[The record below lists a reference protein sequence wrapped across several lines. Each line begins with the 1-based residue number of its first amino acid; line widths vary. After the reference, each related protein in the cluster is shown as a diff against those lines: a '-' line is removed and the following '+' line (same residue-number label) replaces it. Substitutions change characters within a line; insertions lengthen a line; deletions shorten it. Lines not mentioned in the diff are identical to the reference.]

1 MAVKVKRNGNT
12 KKGPAGNSRPKAPAP
27 AKKSTRPA
35 GQHISSETIYRM
47 LIENLPQKMYL
58 KDKNSVYISC
68 NQNMATDLKINIDE
82 IAGKTDY
89 DLFPKKL
96 AVKRRADDVRIM
108 DSGLTEEIE
117 TSHTLKGE
125 VTYIHSVKT
134 PVRDSDGN
142 VTGLLGVSWD
152 VTGYKKLEEE
162 QRKRCQDWEIV
173 VKEHVEELRG
183 SKKRIEWNG
192 IERRRWQELFDA
204 LLNSSTVGIYITQNG
219 KLLAC
224 NPRFD
229 EVTGYTK
236 GELLGRPS
244 LSLILPADRDAAR
257 ISAISM
263 LKGQRQI
270 PYEFRLT
277 TMGGEVKW
285 VVESVTS
292 VMYQGRQAV
301 LGNFN
306 DITGLKQAEKT
317 LRIKDN
323 VIISSIEAIALADRK
338 GNLEYVN
345 PAFLEMWGYSK
356 NEIILGEPVVNFW
369 QTREKAGEILE
380 ALSASGEWRGE
391 LTARRKDGSFFD
403 VRLSANMVTDETG
416 RPICTS
422 GFFIDITVQKRAA
435 EALRTSEELLQST
448 GEMAKVGGWEL
459 DLSTN
464 QVSWTE
470 EVGRIHEVEPGYQPK
485 LGEALHFYAPES
497 RPVVA
502 AALKKIA
509 ETGEPYDIES
519 LFIPSGSK
527 DKIWV
532 RSLGKAV
539 YSGGK
544 VVKLTGTFQN
554 IDKYKRAEESLRE
567 SHELVALFMR
577 HSPIFTFIKEVT
589 PTESRVLR
597 ASENYQDM
605 IGIPGSEMVGKTMA
619 ELFPAEHAAKFTADD
634 WAVVANGEVLRL
646 DEDLNGRNYST
657 IKFPIVQGDKTL
669 LAGYTIDITE
679 RKLAEEALREVEN
692 KYRLL
697 ADNTVDGVWLLDMNL
712 KLIYCSPSSEKQ
724 SGFTLQEIMGMS
736 MDQYFTPKSLKVV
749 AEAFLEEM
757 PRVEAD
763 PDYNPVL
770 TLDLEFYKK
779 DGTAFWAESKF
790 SIVRDEHGKPVSILG
805 QGRDISQ
812 RRQVQEELRQAKDY
826 LENLLEHA
834 NAPIIVWDPKLRI
847 TRFNRAFES
856 LTGLKSEYVMG
867 KQLSILFPSDKRAE
881 SMSLVKRALAGERW
895 EAVEINILHTD
906 GTEHTVLWNSAVIY
920 AGDGETIIATI
931 AQGQDITT
939 RKLAEEALRKSERA
953 ISTLVENVPDMIV
966 RLDAGLRYLYCNKA
980 VEQSLGLPLS
990 TLIGKTPKELG
1001 APTGL
1006 AEFVDKSLRLTL
1018 KTGQQQE
1025 VEQAIALPSGLK
1037 YFQTRI
1043 VPERDDEGRIISLL
1057 AVTRDITL
1065 RKQAEAALLE
1075 NEKKNRELVEQLHRL
1090 VENTITA
1097 QESERERI
1105 CLEVHDGVAQT
1116 VAAAFQYLQGMEL
1129 NLPANS
1135 PDADLID
1142 KAKAQMKHAIQE
1154 SREIVNSLQPAALKD
1169 LGLIPTLSQEIHR
1182 IEADNGWKIN
1192 FDASAQ
1198 RYPPAIE
1205 IGLYRIIHEA
1215 ITNIKK
1221 HTRSR
1226 GVDISIQNDGQ
1237 YIDVLI
1243 RDHGKGFD
1251 KDSPD
1256 IARKKGIGLISMRK
1270 RAELL
1275 QGTMDIESIRGKG
1288 TSVMITV
1295 PFDGRV

>member
-12 KKGPAGNSRPKAPAP
+12 KKGPAGNSSRKALTQ
-27 AKKSTRPA
+27 AKKTTRPD
-35 GQHISSETIYRM
+35 GQHISSEAIYRM

-96 AVKRRADDVRIM
+96 AVKYHNDDVRIM

-285 VVESVTS
+285 VAESVTS
-292 VMYQGRQAV
+292 IMYQGRQAV

-323 VIISSIEAIALADRK
+323 VIISSIEAIALADLK

-422 GFFIDITVQKRAA
+422 GFFIDITVQKRVA
-435 EALRTSEELLQST
+435 EVLRTSEALLKAT

-470 EVGRIHEVEPGYQPK
+470 EVGRIHAVEPGYQPK
-485 LGEALHFYAPES
+485 LGEALNFYAPES
-497 RPVVA
+497 RPVVEE
-502 AALKKIA
+502 ALKKIA
-509 ETGEPYDIES
+509 ETGKPYDLEV
-519 LFIPSGSK
+519 LFIPRGSK
-527 DKIWV
+527 DKIWI
-532 RSLGKAV
+532 RSIGKAV
-539 YSGGK
+539 YSGDK
-544 VVKLTGTFQN
+544 VVKLIGTFQN
-554 IDKYKRAEESLRE
+554 IDKYKRADE
-567 SHELVALFMR
+567 A
-577 HSPIFTFIKEVT
+577 
-589 PTESRVLR
+589 LR
-597 ASENYQDM
+597 ASEAQFRLSLENAPDGVYMNDLEGNFLYGNFKCEGILGYKREELIGKNFLELKILAEDSLARAAEILQDN
-605 IGIPGSEMVGKTMA
+605 INGKPTGPD
-619 ELFPAEHAAKFTADD
+619 ELKLIRKDGRLVPVEINTSIIQRKGQAA
-634 WAVVANGEVLRL
+634 VLAFVR
-646 DEDLNGRNYST
+646 
-657 IKFPIVQGDKTL
+657 
-669 LAGYTIDITE
+669 DITE
-679 RKLAEEALREVEN
+679 RKRS
-692 KYRLL
+692 
-697 ADNTVDGVWLLDMNL
+697 D
-712 KLIYCSPSSEKQ
+712 
-724 SGFTLQEIMGMS
+724 
-736 MDQYFTPKSLKVV
+736 
-749 AEAFLEEM
+749 
-757 PRVEAD
+757 
-763 PDYNPVL
+763 
-770 TLDLEFYKK
+770 
-779 DGTAFWAESKF
+779 ES
-790 SIVRDEHGKPVSILG
+790 
-805 QGRDISQ
+805 
-812 RRQVQEELRQAKDY
+812 
-826 LENLLEHA
+826 
-834 NAPIIVWDPKLRI
+834 
-847 TRFNRAFES
+847 
-856 LTGLKSEYVMG
+856 
-867 KQLSILFPSDKRAE
+867 
-881 SMSLVKRALAGERW
+881 
-895 EAVEINILHTD
+895 
-906 GTEHTVLWNSAVIY
+906 
-920 AGDGETIIATI
+920 
-931 AQGQDITT
+931 
-939 RKLAEEALRKSERA
+939 LRKSEERFRVA
-953 ISTLVENVPDMIV
+953 QEISPDGFTI
-966 RLDAGLRYLYCNKA
+966 LHPLR
-980 VEQSLGLPLS
+980 
-990 TLIGKTPKELG
+990 
-1001 APTGL
+1001 
-1006 AEFVDKSLRLTL
+1006 
-1018 KTGQQQE
+1018 
-1025 VEQAIALPSGLK
+1025 
-1037 YFQTRI
+1037 
-1043 VPERDDEGRIISLL
+1043 
-1057 AVTRDITL
+1057 
-1065 RKQAEAALLE
+1065 
-1075 NEKKNRELVEQLHRL
+1075 NEKGEIIDFTWVY
-1090 VENTITA
+1090 ENKTIA
-1097 QESERERI
+1097 
-1105 CLEVHDGVAQT
+1105 
-1116 VAAAFQYLQGMEL
+1116 
-1129 NLPANS
+1129 
-1135 PDADLID
+1135 
-1142 KAKAQMKHAIQE
+1142 
-1154 SREIVNSLQPAALKD
+1154 
-1169 LGLIPTLSQEIHR
+1169 
-1182 IEADNGWKIN
+1182 
-1192 FDASAQ
+1192 
-1198 RYPPAIE
+1198 
-1205 IGLYRIIHEA
+1205 
-1215 ITNIKK
+1215 
-1221 HTRSR
+1221 
-1226 GVDISIQNDGQ
+1226 
-1237 YIDVLI
+1237 
-1243 RDHGKGFD
+1243 
-1251 KDSPD
+1251 
-1256 IARKKGIGLISMRK
+1256 
-1270 RAELL
+1270 
-1275 QGTMDIESIRGKG
+1275 
-1288 TSVMITV
+1288 
-1295 PFDGRV
+1295 